1 MSQVDDKPGHRG
13 VWILLIIVTL
23 FLSVFFAPPDAEG
36 GALVMSTAKL
46 KISTTIDGLAFADKC
61 LTQNQKALNCGR
73 LEVVFLTGS
82 ESPFYSRCSS
92 LKTVITK
99 P

>member
-1 MSQVDDKPGHRG
+1 LSQVDDRPGHRG
-13 VWILLIIVTL
+13 VWVLLIIITL

-36 GALVMSTAKL
+36 DTLATSSAKF
-46 KISTTIDGLAFADKC
+46 KISSTIDGLAFADKC

-73 LEVVFLTGS
+73 LEVVSPAGS
-82 ESPFYSRCSS
+82 ESPFYSRCTS
-92 LKTVITK
+92 LKTVISK

>member
-36 GALVMSTAKL
+36 GTHATSTAKF